1 MAESTDVAFMLLLS
15 NVSRTACVSP
25 HVRHVQD
32 MAEAKEIDPAGHG
45 RQINDVTFR
54 YSPAEQDSHVNDVMF
69 TNCPDNGQK
78 LQ

>member
-1 MAESTDVAFMLLLS
+1 M
-15 NVSRTACVSP
+15 SP
-25 HVRHVQD
+25 HVKHVHD
-32 MAEAKEIDPAGHG
+32 IAEAKEIDPAGHG

-54 YSPAEQDSHVNDVMF
+54 YSPAEQDSHVNDVLF